1 MPAARRPPRRPP
13 RKDRL
18 VQTRVPRQLAETLER
33 EARRRR
39 VTVSHLIRG
48 LIEDTFQLVDG
59 VVADVDQIVSDSV
72 SLVRSVG
79 RSARRL
85 TKSRRRRAPRAAAE
99 PGSDL
104 SGVYAWNEVVLQ
116 RPARCTGCAAA
127 IVRGRRA
134 FTGLSDDPDAPRAW
148 LCAACI
154 EELGAAQPD

>member
-1 MPAARRPPRRPP
+1 
-13 RKDRL
+13 
-18 VQTRVPRQLAETLER
+18 
-33 EARRRR
+33 
-39 VTVSHLIRG
+39 
-48 LIEDTFQLVDG
+48 VDG

-85 TKSRRRRAPRAAAE
+85 TEGPRRRASRVAA
-99 PGSDL
+99 PVSDL

-116 RPARCTGCAAA
+116 RPARCTACAATIA
-127 IVRGRRA
+127 RGRRA

-154 EELGAAQPD
+154 EELGAAEAD